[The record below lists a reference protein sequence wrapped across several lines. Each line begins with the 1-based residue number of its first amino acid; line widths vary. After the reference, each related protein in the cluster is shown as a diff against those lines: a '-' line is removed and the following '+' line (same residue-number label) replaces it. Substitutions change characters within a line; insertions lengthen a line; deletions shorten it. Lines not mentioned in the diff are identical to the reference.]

1 MILRIYRVEHFGREK
16 KCFRRGE
23 KGTSC
28 WPNLGHSPAILGR
41 GTEYRNVRTA
51 A

>member
-1 MILRIYRVEHFGREK
+1 LDARKKMLEK
-16 KCFRRGE
+16 ARK
-23 KGTSC
+23 
-28 WPNLGHSPAILGR
+28 WPNLGHSPVICGR